1 MKKYQVIFHTDYV
14 TTPTDKLFNSEN
26 EAENWVND
34 NKSYS
39 DDYND
44 IYYFNPEDGEDIY
57 TSFEVRPIEVNKL
70 NEEYYKMQK
79 LAGLI
84 TEKQYNTHVQYK
96 DYLENISKSFKKLKQ
111 TIKDEGHDVK

>member
-1 MKKYQVIFHTDYV
+1 MKKYQVIFHTEYV
-14 TTPTDKLFNSEN
+14 TTPTKQLFNSEQ

-39 DDYND
+39 DDYDD
-44 IYYFNPEDGEDIY
+44 IYYYNPEDEEDIY

-70 NEEYYKMQK
+70 NEEFYKMQK

-84 TEKQYNTHVQYK
+84 TEKQYNTHIQYK
-96 DYLENISKSFKKLKQ
+96 DYLENISKSFEKFKQ
-111 TIKDEGHDVK
+111 IMKDEGHDVK

>member
-1 MKKYQVIFHTDYV
+1 MYNKNAMSKYQTVF
-14 TTPTDKLFNSEN
+14 KNNS
-26 EAENWVND
+26 
-34 NKSYS
+34 NKKISS
-39 DDYND
+39 D
-44 IYYFNPEDGEDIY
+44 
-57 TSFEVRPIEVNKL
+57 L

-96 DYLENISKSFKKLKQ
+96 DYLENISKSFEKLKQ